1 MGKPGGVFMIRKK
14 TAGQPTYATEDIL
27 LVERVKLTSTTIT
40 KNGNWHNM
48 ACRKGKTEYFEKI
61 HRHRDRKIHNGIRT
75 SG

>member
-14 TAGQPTYATEDIL
+14 TAGQPTFATEDIL
-27 LVERVKLTSTTIT
+27 LVERAKLTSTTIT

-61 HRHRDRKIHNGIRT
+61 HRHRDRKICDGTRT